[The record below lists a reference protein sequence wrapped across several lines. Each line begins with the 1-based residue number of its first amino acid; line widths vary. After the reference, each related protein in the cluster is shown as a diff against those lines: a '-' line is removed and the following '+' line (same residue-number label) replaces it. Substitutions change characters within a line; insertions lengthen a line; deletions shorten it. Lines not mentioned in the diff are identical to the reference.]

1 MSRTLLRGE
10 LLTFNSND
18 VPDSETH
25 ACVQHLPDA
34 VVVIDGDS
42 IAAVETADAFARNG
56 GDLATCEQ
64 VGGLMLPGLIDAHIH
79 YPQQDI
85 IASYGTQLL
94 DWLQR
99 YAFPAEIAYA
109 SREHA
114 ELKAEAY
121 LDTLFAHGTTTS
133 LTFTT
138 VHTHSTDALFEAASR
153 RNVRL
158 IAGKVLMNREAPS
171 ELTDGHVCTSGDG
184 IAESAELIER
194 WHGQGRLAYAV
205 TPRFAITCTDAQL
218 KAAGELLGRDE
229 SIYLHSH
236 ISEHTDEV
244 SYTLKLFPD
253 ATNYVDVYD
262 SFGMV
267 GARSVFA
274 HGIHLSDRELARLAD
289 AGSTIAFC
297 PTSNLFLGSGLLD
310 LERLHAHGVSMG
322 VATDVGGGTSFS
334 MLRTLGEGYKVA
346 QLTGQSWHPLAALHT
361 ATTGNAHALHLGDR
375 IGRIA
380 PGFEADLTVLQPQPN
395 SLVGKRAEEATSL
408 TERLLAVCLMEEDLI
423 ERTIVAGATVFQRAA

>member
-1 MSRTLLRGE
+1 MDQAILRGE
-10 LLTFNSND
+10 LLTFAG
-18 VPDSETH
+18 PDTPDDEAH
-25 ACVQHLPDA
+25 ACVQHIHDG
-34 VVVIDGDS
+34 VVVINGATVS
-42 IAAVETADAFARNG
+42 AVETTAAYARNG
-56 GDLATCEQ
+56 GDLAACETID
-64 VGGLMLPGLIDAHIH
+64 GLILPGLIDTHIH

-94 DWLQR
+94 DWLNR

-109 SREHA
+109 SREYA

-121 LDTLFAHGTTTS
+121 LDKLFAHGTTTS

-138 VHTHSTDALFEAASR
+138 VHPHSTDALFEAASR
-153 RNVRL
+153 RRARL
-158 IAGKVLMNREAPS
+158 IAGKVLMNREAPA
-171 ELTDGHVCTSGDG
+171 ELSDGAGDG
-184 IAESAELIER
+184 IAESAALIER

-205 TPRFAITCTDAQL
+205 TPRFAITCSDRQM
-218 KAAGELLGRDE
+218 KSAGELLALDD

-236 ISEHTDEV
+236 ISEHPDEV
-244 SYTLKLFPD
+244 AYTLKLFPEAKD
-253 ATNYVDVYD
+253 YVDVYD
-262 SFGMV
+262 RFGMI
-267 GARSVFA
+267 GERSVFA
-274 HGIHLSDRELARLAD
+274 HGIHLSDRELSRLAD

-310 LERLHAHGVSMG
+310 LDRLQRFKVSMG

-346 QLTGQSWHPLAALHT
+346 QLTGQNWHPLSAIHT

-380 PGFEADLTVLQPQPN
+380 PGFDADLTVLQPRSD
-395 SLVGKRAEEATSL
+395 SLVGQRAAAATSL
-408 TERLLAVCLMEEDLI
+408 TERLLACCLMEEDLI
-423 ERTIVAGATVFQRAA
+423 ERTIVAGNTVYRRAA